1 MNHRND
7 SADAAAVSPAL
18 DTTVLAELRAEDDE
32 LLREL
37 IELFFSEVPMRVRRL
52 RSEISERNWPAAV
65 IDAHTLKSST
75 ATLGAMGMSALAAE
89 IERTA
94 RDQATSG
101 TLATALDLLDAELV
115 RVLAALEQER
125 EVADSN

>member
-1 MNHRND
+1 MTIMNQRND
-7 SADAAAVSPAL
+7 SPDAAGVSPVL
-18 DTTVLAELRAEDDE
+18 DSTVLAELRAEDDE

-37 IELFFSEVPMRVRRL
+37 IELFFAEVPLRVRRL

-89 IERTA
+89 IERMT
-94 RDQATSG
+94 RDQAAGS
-101 TLATALDLLDAELV
+101 TLTTALDRLDAELL

-125 EVADSN
+125 AK